1 MTGVGPRDETS
12 RQWLVGLVV
21 AVAGILISAAV
32 TLVAAG
38 KLPCPICGSSPP
50 AATTPAPGPVGAP
63 SFSVTPTQ
71 GTVPIQLTGTVT
83 GFGANESITVTVD
96 GIRIASVQADSAG
109 AATSFPIN
117 MPGLLGTGTA
127 RDITL
132 MAQGMT
138 TGTVKSATFHIVAP

>member
-21 AVAGILISAAV
+21 AVAGIVISAVV

-38 KLPCPICGSSPP
+38 KLPCPICGDSPP
-50 AATTPAPGPVGAP
+50 AATTPAPRPLGAP
-63 SFSVTPTQ
+63 SFSVTPTH
-71 GTVPIQLTGTVT
+71 GTVPTTLTGTVT
-83 GFGANESITVTVD
+83 GFGPNEPITVTVD
-96 GIRIASVQADSAG
+96 GNRIASVQADSAG

-117 MPGLLGTGTA
+117 MPGLLGNGTP

-132 MAQGMT
+132 MAQGGT
-138 TGTVKSATFHIVAP
+138 TGTVKSATFHIAAP